1 MKFLQATYYTDDY
14 INNSYKIVDI
24 NDFND
29 QSSVRNF
36 ALGYLSNINKLQ
48 NTLNTA
54 SSEEVSVDGS
64 GLDIT
69 YLYVPFSYKPGVSC
83 LNVDSSLTADN
94 INLSR
99 FFVKSGFET
108 SLPYANQLA
117 GSGSNGTAGFS
128 KLIYSYAIYV
138 SDGILIEKS
147 YINIA
152 NRLSDYYRI
161 SADEFA
167 STEFIKENASFINY
181 RKCKIITYILK
192 PVSGNYLEKRECLIL
207 VSSQT
212 FDYLEDF
219 SAYVFYSSANQ
230 DYYADAAFTKQLN
243 LRAKYDYFPF
253 LVLNESTILH
263 GPVSQKLDI
272 TTDTTL
278 QTVSDVVNAQ
288 SYVSICN
295 FASEQTDPPPAG
307 SGTIYCSLDDIGRA
321 VVNHGGRAYYFLD
334 PQICGTPQKTVMAV
348 FSLKD
353 YESLKIYKDFTILNS
368 VLIDVFA
375 YNFRYIKYKRGD
387 TFYNFQDNGSVAS
400 TTVKYSS
407 QALDFTKYFSLKEQN
422 DGNNNVAI
430 TAISFSFLIYKIS
443 TSDADATQYILNVP
457 ITALSPRYLGAEEK
471 SNTKLIIKTSYATRV
486 SYYFGDDSSTA
497 VSINV
502 TNDTADGSN
511 QETEIDISGVTGDV
525 HIDLFNYLYDVESGE
540 RDLYANKGNSYKIE
554 RDLIVPTFN
563 FSIKQGGATASFYE
577 ESNPASSI
585 NQINITDANQS
596 SFNNYILYS
605 NYTNTGDFE
614 FILTFTLPATS
625 SFVALYIGD
634 SSFPLNQKVE
644 SGVGSVISK
653 LNLFKLAKLDGSVN
667 ITFSLDGRIQ
677 YVLPFKFKNFSSNS
691 PACDPISAPDIVLRN
706 TEASAEFSFSYRYS
720 DIVLYSILDNNSN
733 VLYGP
738 IQIIEP
744 YSASL
749 VSYFTSGTTKS
760 RSIKVSNFP
769 VLDNS
774 ISIKIRVTV
783 KNTNSSREEVEV
795 TVDSSTF
802 TDIPQKLSRTTP
814 AEILFYSD
822 QAMSNPVETINKNI
836 VYYAFFQLY
845 DVDNVAIN
853 TANYGNY
860 ISTNPPPRFVL
871 VESTDNNIDLEG
883 VTLTRINDYLYS
895 FKIPVDGPFNDEA
908 FVLDVLYLPII
919 DLDQK

>member
-1 MKFLQATYYTDDY
+1 M
-14 INNSYKIVDI
+14 
-24 NDFND
+24 
-29 QSSVRNF
+29 
-36 ALGYLSNINKLQ
+36 
-48 NTLNTA
+48 
-54 SSEEVSVDGS
+54 
-64 GLDIT
+64 
-69 YLYVPFSYKPGVSC
+69 
-83 LNVDSSLTADN
+83 
-94 INLSR
+94 
-99 FFVKSGFET
+99 
-108 SLPYANQLA
+108 
-117 GSGSNGTAGFS
+117 
-128 KLIYSYAIYV
+128 
-138 SDGILIEKS
+138 
-147 YINIA
+147 
-152 NRLSDYYRI
+152 
-161 SADEFA
+161 
-167 STEFIKENASFINY
+167 
-181 RKCKIITYILK
+181 
-192 PVSGNYLEKRECLIL
+192 
-207 VSSQT
+207 
-212 FDYLEDF
+212 
-219 SAYVFYSSANQ
+219 
-230 DYYADAAFTKQLN
+230 
-243 LRAKYDYFPF
+243 
-253 LVLNESTILH
+253 
-263 GPVSQKLDI
+263 
-272 TTDTTL
+272 
-278 QTVSDVVNAQ
+278 
-288 SYVSICN
+288 
-295 FASEQTDPPPAG
+295 
-307 SGTIYCSLDDIGRA
+307 
-321 VVNHGGRAYYFLD
+321 
-334 PQICGTPQKTVMAV
+334 
-348 FSLKD
+348 
-353 YESLKIYKDFTILNS
+353 
-368 VLIDVFA
+368 
-375 YNFRYIKYKRGD
+375 
-387 TFYNFQDNGSVAS
+387 
-400 TTVKYSS
+400 
-407 QALDFTKYFSLKEQN
+407 
-422 DGNNNVAI
+422 
-430 TAISFSFLIYKIS
+430 
-443 TSDADATQYILNVP
+443 
-457 ITALSPRYLGAEEK
+457 
-471 SNTKLIIKTSYATRV
+471 
-486 SYYFGDDSSTA
+486 
-497 VSINV
+497 
-502 TNDTADGSN
+502 
-511 QETEIDISGVTGDV
+511 
-525 HIDLFNYLYDVESGE
+525 
-540 RDLYANKGNSYKIE
+540 
-554 RDLIVPTFN
+554 PT
-563 FSIKQGGATASFYE
+563 
-577 ESNPASSI
+577 
-585 NQINITDANQS
+585 
-596 SFNNYILYS
+596 
-605 NYTNTGDFE
+605 
-614 FILTFTLPATS
+614 TS